1 MMITYIIISYL
12 VMLGVMIESYDKIDD
27 MKAYA
32 VASLICSPIV
42 LPILIGMMIGKR

>member
-1 MMITYIIISYL
+1 MITLYIITSYL

-32 VASLICSPIV
+32 VVSLICSPIV
-42 LPILIGMMIGKR
+42 LPILIGMMLGKK